1 MLNNLARPESDD
13 LERASARRRRPLH
26 IIQFIAGLAIVPLA
40 VWFFIQGDTRGGAL
54 TAIVA
59 VIAIVYA
66 GMNLFVR
73 PWP

>member
-1 MLNNLARPESDD
+1 MRDDIATPDSDD
-13 LERASARRRRPLH
+13 LKRASARRRRPLH
-26 IIQFIAGLAIVPLA
+26 VVHLLAGIAIVPLA

-59 VIAIVYA
+59 LVAIAYA
-66 GMNLFVR
+66 GTNLFVR